1 MRSRLLPIAA
11 LLATAAIGRAAEPA
25 PAPRAASPAESVVYR
40 LRNVAAQDAAVTLN
54 SFLNRQGQSAAVV
67 ADPVSNTV
75 LVSGRPGQ
83 QKQVARL
90 LTALDA
96 EPRSVVVQALVVQV
110 PVGFAAE
117 TGLAAGNER
126 SWVLTGREVRM
137 FTVHLREAK
146 KAGRIEFL
154 TRPTLQVIDNQTGVV
169 QVGADAQ
176 VVTIRT
182 TPRVLPDGKV
192 LLRAE
197 SQVNSP
203 APAGGTHAES
213 VQTTRLLADGGTM
226 AFTTPGAGGE
236 HETLYLFTVRVVKG
250 EPK

>member
-11 LLATAAIGRAAEPA
+11 LLAVAAVGRAAEPA
-25 PAPRAASPAESVVYR
+25 PAPRAVGPTESVVYR
-40 LRNVAAQDAAVTLN
+40 LRNVAAQDAAVALN
-54 SFLNRQGQSAAVV
+54 SILNRQGQSAAVV

-75 LVSGRPGQ
+75 LVSGRAAQ
-83 QKQVARL
+83 LEQVTRL

-96 EPRSVVVQALVVQV
+96 APRSVVVQALVVQV
-110 PVGFAAE
+110 PLGFAAE
-117 TGLAAGNER
+117 TGLATGIER
-126 SWVLTGREVRM
+126 SWVLSGREVRM
-137 FTVHLREAK
+137 FTVQLREAK

-154 TRPTLQVIDNQTGVV
+154 TRPTLQILDNQTGVV
-169 QVGADAQ
+169 QVGVDAR

-182 TPRVLPDGKV
+182 TPRVLPGGKV
-192 LLRAE
+192 LLRAV

-226 AFTTPGAGGE
+226 AFTFPGAGGE
-236 HETLYLFTVRVVKG
+236 HETLYLFTVHVVKG
-250 EPK
+250 DSK